1 MARTTIAYWQHA
13 DTGEVFAVRVDD
25 DGAIV
30 SARGPLTPAEI
41 GAALFAAPDLG
52 VARRDASTP
61 ADVEIDAA
69 PLEHGRDISLDREA
83 EYLSLAPFR
92 QPLTGRRDEDDA

>member
-1 MARTTIAYWQHA
+1 MVAYWQHVG
-13 DTGEVFAVRVDD
+13 TGEVCAVRVDD

-52 VARRDASTP
+52 VARRAASTP
-61 ADVEIDAA
+61 AAVETDAA
-69 PLEHGRDISLDREA
+69 PLEHGRAISLDREA
-83 EYLSLAPFR
+83 EYMSLAPYR
-92 QPLTGRRDEDDA
+92 QPLTGRRDEDEDDA